1 MHTATKNAFWFSFIV
16 AFGGFVFG
24 LDIVLISGTIKT
36 ITTEFGLTPLEVGHI
51 VAGPGYGAL
60 VGLICTSYFADK
72 FGRKKTAL
80 TIAALYSLSAIGSAI
95 APSADFLFWARFIG
109 GLAFASL
116 SLASMYI
123 GEIAPPK
130 YRGKLVGLNQL
141 NIVIGIFIAQI
152 LNYYIINVVADTPE
166 WAMSVGLNADTAWR
180 WMLGAEIIPALL
192 WFIALFLVPESP
204 RWLALNGK
212 TDQAEKALT
221 KITEPEELKEQLNE
235 IVHNLEDE
243 NDHTVHNL
251 SLVQQFKLLFS
262 PQMRAALM
270 IGVVITII
278 QPMTGMNPVLAYM
291 PKIFA
296 QLGGDESTA
305 FSQTMMV
312 GGIGLLF
319 TVLALVFIDKL
330 GRRPILLGG
339 LAWAIVSLGIVTLG
353 FFNASYML
361 TAESVIA
368 LKDSVDISLLQPLL
382 NVEFSSDF
390 EFKQAL
396 VQHIGRD
403 SMIAFENNLMTAA
416 ADINGLLILI
426 GIISFQCAYNFSLG
440 PVVWILLSELFTTKV
455 RAVAIPF
462 CGFIASIF
470 GGIIVPTFFP
480 WQLAN
485 MGAVST
491 FGLYLICCVIGL
503 FFSMKM
509 IPETKNK
516 TIEEIEVELSRSKT

>member
-1 MHTATKNAFWFSFIV
+1 MFTPTRNAFLYSLII

-24 LDIVLISGTIKT
+24 LDIILISGTIKA
-36 ITTEFGLTPLEVGHI
+36 ITLEFGLSALEVGYI
-51 VAGPGYGAL
+51 VSGPGWGAL
-60 VGLICTSYFADK
+60 VGLICTSYFSDK
-72 FGRKKTAL
+72 FGRKNTAL
-80 TIAALYSLSAIGSAI
+80 TIAALYTLSAIGSAY
-95 APSADFLFWARFIG
+95 APSAEFLFWARFLG

-130 YRGKLVGLNQL
+130 SRGKLVGLNQL
-141 NIVIGIFIAQI
+141 NIVIGIFVAQI
-152 LNYYIINVVADTPE
+152 FNYYIINATE
-166 WAMSVGLNADTAWR
+166 QNADWAINIGLHADNAWR
-180 WMLGAEIIPALL
+180 WMLGAEIVPAFL
-192 WFIALFLVPESP
+192 WFLALFIVPESP

-212 TDQAEKALT
+212 EERAKQALT
-221 KITEPEELKEQLNE
+221 KITEPEELDKQMHE
-235 IVHNLEDE
+235 IVHSL
-243 NDHTVHNL
+243 NDTNHHAL
-251 SLVQQFKLLFS
+251 SLVQQFKLLCT
-262 PQMRAALM
+262 PTMRTALI

-278 QPMTGMNPVLAYM
+278 QPMTGMNAVLAYM
-291 PKIFA
+291 PTIFS
-296 QLGGDESTA
+296 QLGGSESSA
-305 FSQTMMV
+305 FGQTVMV

-339 LAWAIVSLGIVTLG
+339 LTWAILSLGLVTLG
-353 FFNASYML
+353 FFNATYML

-382 NVEFSSDF
+382 NVEFASDF
-390 EFKQAL
+390 EFKQA
-396 VQHIGRD
+396 VENVIGRE
-403 SMIAFENNLMTAA
+403 SFVNLEGSIMTAA
-416 ADINGLLILI
+416 TSINGLMVLI

-440 PVVWILLSELFTTKV
+440 PVVWILLSEVFTTKV
-455 RAVAIPF
+455 RAVAIPL
-462 CGFIASIF
+462 CGFVASVF
-470 GGIIVPTFFP
+470 GGIVVPLFFP

-503 FFSMKM
+503 FFSYKV

-516 TIEEIEVELSRSKT
+516 TIEEIELELAAK